1 MNIIINNY
9 KKICNMLKENLLKIV
24 IGCTF
29 IFIISIIIGM
39 LYGTYNFNKTVENVV
54 EFVQENEDYEP
65 DNELKNA
72 LGFIKNNTAICFEG
86 IVIGTIPFAFVSIP
100 LLIKNGYFIGM
111 ALVFCKEISGT
122 SIMKLLV
129 FEILPHGVF
138 EISALLLSM
147 SIGIHLCLSLTKKLL
162 NIIYKDENK
171 NIKNGKKDDVKIKD
185 LFKEYLRLVIFLI
198 LPLIVLAG
206 FIEAYITPI
215 L

>member
-138 EISALLLSM
+138 LLRRTAFGGQALVLTLLYADSTSAVTLF
-147 SIGIHLCLSLTKKLL
+147 IPAIIITCL
-162 NIIYKDENK
+162 
-171 NIKNGKKDDVKIKD
+171 G
-185 LFKEYLRLVIFLI
+185 
-198 LPLIVLAG
+198 P
-206 FIEAYITPI
+206 
-215 L
+215 